1 MTLPVTF
8 GRAAYA
14 EFIEAVAWYEAQ
26 RPGLGGEFIAQINA
40 ASCSPPGNRG
50 AMPWFTM
57 AFAGSSPTGF
67 RTAFTFARR

>member
-8 GRAAYA
+8 ARAAYA

-26 RPGLGGEFIAQINA
+26 RPG
-40 ASCSPPGNRG
+40 
-50 AMPWFTM
+50 
-57 AFAGSSPTGF
+57 SSPTAF